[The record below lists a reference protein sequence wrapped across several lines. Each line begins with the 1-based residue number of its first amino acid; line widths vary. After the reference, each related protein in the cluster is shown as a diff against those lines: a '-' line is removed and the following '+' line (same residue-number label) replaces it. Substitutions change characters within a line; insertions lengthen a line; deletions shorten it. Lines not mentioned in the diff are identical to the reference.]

1 MLLFNVCC
9 LMSVSDLNVS
19 ICVLD
24 EALFHR
30 VLLLSW
36 TLLFGIYLL
45 LQIYYYTEMDSTDY
59 AFDVKRGSYSLSYIL
74 FAVISNELGRCYPLY
89 FVSTPYFSIY
99 VSVYFVF
106 YLF

>member
-1 MLLFNVCC
+1 MLLFN
-9 LMSVSDLNVS
+9 LW

-30 VLLLSW
+30 GLLLSG
-36 TLLFGIYLL
+36 TLLSGIYLL

-59 AFDVKRGSYSLSYIL
+59 AFDVKRGSYSFSYIL
-74 FAVISNELGRCYPLY
+74 FVIISNEFGRCYPLY